1 MINMISRFLFRVPGG
16 GGAPFT
22 LRRNTFEGEAHLFC
36 LRYIDFEMPVK
47 HPRKNV

>member
-1 MINMISRFLFRVPGG
+1 MINMISRFIFREPG

-22 LRRNTFEGEAHLFC
+22 LRRNTFEEEAHLFC

-47 HPRKNV
+47 YPCKNV